1 FTATLWPAPP
11 QNQLDRGPPRP
22 DFLAPMLFSGTAD
35 SKLVNDWTHHMLC
48 QELRPNSTL
57 IFDNAPFHKKQDLE
71 AIAHQHGHHH
81 LFLPPYSPDFNR
93 IEPDFAN
100 LKKIRQSAPPNTPL
114 FDIVKSYGN

>member
-1 FTATLWPAPP
+1 VRFPGPTH
-11 QNQLDRGPPRP
+11 QNPKNCGPIRP
-22 DFLAPMLFSGTAD
+22 S
-35 SKLVNDWTHHMLC
+35 S
-48 QELRPNSTL
+48 STTP
-57 IFDNAPFHKKQDLE
+57 PFHKKQDLE